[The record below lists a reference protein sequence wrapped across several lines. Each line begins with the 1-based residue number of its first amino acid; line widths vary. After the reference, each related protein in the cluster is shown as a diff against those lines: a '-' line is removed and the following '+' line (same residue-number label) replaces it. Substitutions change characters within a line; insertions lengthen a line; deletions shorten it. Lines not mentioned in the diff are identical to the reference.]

1 MPFPPTPQDSSPGL
15 FAQVMELI
23 ERQKQNLRQ
32 YLDILRHQNAAIEKS
47 DDEKLERYQ
56 EHETAC
62 RDNIVSTTAALRGLE
77 GRLTP
82 GSSEIARIREE
93 RQSLES
99 LRREAL
105 AANTLTQERLRVKM
119 QAVASELTALQE
131 RLRALGGGKSP
142 DHDDPTYIDVY
153 S

>member
-1 MPFPPTPQDSSPGL
+1 MPSPSTPQDSSPDL
-15 FAQVMELI
+15 FVQVMELI
-23 ERQKQNLRQ
+23 ARQKKNLRH
-32 YLDILRHQNAAIEKS
+32 YLDILRHQNAAIEKG

-62 RDNIVSTTAALRGLE
+62 RESIVSTSATLLRLA
-77 GRLTP
+77 GRPTP
-82 GSSEIARIREE
+82 EPSRTVRLREE

-119 QAVASELTALQE
+119 QAVTSELTALQE
-131 RLRALGGGKSP
+131 RLRALGGGKTP